1 MFQNNDHHGH
11 SHSDED
17 HHGHSD
23 EGDHHDHSEEDH
35 HDYPY
40 AELVTCAGFFV
51 IYFVEA
57 VVHRIF
63 IGVHGGSSGSH
74 GHSHAIPPGMLQN
87 KNASN
92 KESHSADN
100 DSGSS
105 DPEKYAM

>member
-1 MFQNNDHHGH
+1 M
-11 SHSDED
+11 
-17 HHGHSD
+17 
-23 EGDHHDHSEEDH
+23 
-35 HDYPY
+35 
-40 AELVTCAGFFV
+40 VTCAGFFV

-63 IGVHGGSSGSH
+63 IGAHGGSSGSH

-87 KNASN
+87 ERASN
-92 KESHSADN
+92 KEVRDADN